1 MKILYLVEPNNIPIT
16 FRNPGEWIQYKEI
29 DDKIEINN
37 LNVKF
42 WNLIYSKT
50 FINILEENNV
60 LDIDNINSYL
70 DNAKKSLIN
79 LKKNNTY
86 NSLETYVKNIISL
99 IKYTEQ
105 INSLNL
111 EFYINILNGIRAL
124 NVNYNNLKSILNY
137 CKKQTILYKLIE
149 YCLNDFDKE
158 TDLILMKVNSPF
170 SLLTSIL
177 IGKIIKR
184 KSNAHICII
193 ESSYENFALSN
204 IKELLYDEDEFFN
217 IFDTIVDGIEDKDK
231 IVSSLIYG
239 LNVGNKFKGF
249 IKLSDLKQS
258 IPTTNTRMI
267 PYIEVFTP
275 DTVLSTK
282 LLNSSCYW
290 KKCSF
295 CAQNLKYN
303 NSIDEIRLNE
313 IMGRIACYIDS
324 GYKIINFTD
333 EALPPQFLDSF
344 SREILRQNIKF
355 SWVCRCRLESSLSK
369 ELLHLMRDAGCK
381 EILYGIESISHKVL
395 KLMNKYPNKID
406 DTSIKEILK
415 NTYNAGIRV
424 HATII
429 VGFPGEE
436 IEDAI
441 NTANFITNILNDM
454 KNSVCWIN
462 QFTLFKNTF
471 VYNNSDLYN
480 IKIHYNNNP
489 LDSIYNFNYLEG
501 DYTDKKVLINTI
513 NTVSNKIY
521 NGLGWK
527 NFNNNKLIFEIMKIY
542 FFTSHGFILKE
553 NEKLSSNDIEKIL
566 YRLNEILV

>member
-1 MKILYLVEPNNIPIT
+1 MKILYMVEPNNLPIT
-16 FRNPGEWIQYKEI
+16 FRNPGEWIQYEEI
-29 DDKIEINN
+29 NDKIEIDN
-37 LNVKF
+37 LNMKF
-42 WNLIYSKT
+42 WNLICSNT
-50 FINILEENNV
+50 FINILEDNNT
-60 LDIDNINSYL
+60 LDIDNAYSYL

-86 NSLETYVKNIISL
+86 NSLETYTKNIIPL

-111 EFYINILNGIRAL
+111 DFYLNILNGIRAL
-124 NVNYNNLKSILNY
+124 DVNYNNLKSILNY
-137 CKKQTILYKLIE
+137 CKKQTTLYKLIE
-149 YCLNDFDKE
+149 SCLNDFDKE
-158 TDLILMKVNSPF
+158 TDLVLMKVNSPF
-170 SLLTSIL
+170 SLLISIL
-177 IGKIIKR
+177 IAKIIKR

-204 IKELLYDEDEFFN
+204 IKDLLYDEDEFFN

-231 IVSSLIYG
+231 IVSSLICE
-239 LNVGNKFKGF
+239 LNIGNKFKGF
-249 IKLSDLKQS
+249 VKLSDLKQN

-267 PYIEVFTP
+267 PYVEVFTP
-275 DTVLSTK
+275 NTVLSTR
-282 LLNSSCYW
+282 LLNCSCYW

-303 NSIDEIRLNE
+303 NSIGDVKLNE
-313 IMGRIACYIDS
+313 IMTRIACYINS

-333 EALPPQFLDSF
+333 EAVSPQFLDSF
-344 SREILRQNIKF
+344 SKEILRQHIKF

-381 EILYGIESISHKVL
+381 EILYGVESISHKVL
-395 KLMNKYPNKID
+395 KLMNKHPNKMD
-406 DTSIKEILK
+406 NTSIKEILR
-415 NTYNAGIRV
+415 NTYSAGIRV

-436 IEDAI
+436 IKDAI
-441 NTANFITNILNDM
+441 DTANFIKNILNDM

-462 QFTLFKNTF
+462 QFTLFKNTV

-480 IKIHYNNNP
+480 IKIDYNNNP
-489 LDSIYNFNYLEG
+489 LDSIYSFDYLEG
-501 DYTDKKVLINTI
+501 DYTNKKVLINTI
-513 NTVSNKIY
+513 NTVSNQIY

-527 NFNNNKLIFEIMKIY
+527 NFNNNKLIFEIMRIY
-542 FFTSHGFILKE
+542 FSTSHGFILKE
-553 NEKLSSNDIEKIL
+553 NERLSSNDIEKVL
-566 YRLNEILV
+566 NRLNEILI